1 MIQKIEHIGFAV
13 SEADERVSLFEKL
26 LDANLTKSET
36 VESEKVR
43 TWFFQAG
50 ESQIELLESLD
61 EEGVISKFI
70 ARRGEGMH
78 HIAFL
83 TDNLQEEILRL
94 KNLGFEFI
102 NETPKRG
109 ADNKR
114 IVFLHPKSTA
124 GVLIELCEEIA
135 R

>member
-26 LDANLTKSET
+26 LGTNLTKSEI

-61 EEGVISKFI
+61 PEGVIAKFI
-70 ARRGEGMH
+70 GKRGEGMH

-102 NETPKRG
+102 HETPKQG